1 MDDDDIV
8 DADKLLKTVLGPFN
22 HDESN
27 PFFTYKKTVKNN
39 IYILD
44 YNLYDTPITHII
56 DINMFVDYEY
66 MFTLLIKFILC
77 KTHLHPIQGCPFDSY
92 NHLRR
97 HLSVDIVALCDIAN
111 IRNATLI
118 EWVAD
123 NEGDIYTPQELQLFV
138 TYEYVLKKYGDINKY
153 YDILREEEALFI
165 DEDSPINKD
174 DVILRLQNA
183 IYDTINEYVITKPY
197 LLDRYLK

>member
-1 MDDDDIV
+1 
-8 DADKLLKTVLGPFN
+8 
-22 HDESN
+22 
-27 PFFTYKKTVKNN
+27 
-39 IYILD
+39 
-44 YNLYDTPITHII
+44 
-56 DINMFVDYEY
+56 
-66 MFTLLIKFILC
+66 
-77 KTHLHPIQGCPFDSY
+77 
-92 NHLRR
+92 
-97 HLSVDIVALCDIAN
+97 
-111 IRNATLI
+111 
-118 EWVAD
+118 
-123 NEGDIYTPQELQLFV
+123 V